1 MTGAVK
7 DGGFSPMIELPSLKH
22 VMGLDWRE
30 HSACSTVS
38 KNVFFDYNSVSL
50 PKVQKKAY
58 EQEALDTCAS
68 CPVHTQ
74 CYEFAVKNNEK
85 YGIWAGT
92 FPDQRKA
99 LYKVYKTTGVLET
112 LQVV

>member
-1 MTGAVK
+1 MTVSVK
-7 DGGFSPMIELPSLKH
+7 AGGFSPMIDLPSLKH
-22 VMGLDWRE
+22 VMNVDWRG
-30 HSACSTVS
+30 HSACSTLS
-38 KNVFFDYNSVSL
+38 KNVFFDYNLVSL
-50 PKVQKKAY
+50 SKVEKKAY

-68 CPVHTQ
+68 CPVKAE

-99 LYKVYKTTGVLET
+99 LYDTYKATGVLET
-112 LQVV
+112 L

>member
-1 MTGAVK
+1 VTVK
-7 DGGFSPMIELPSLKH
+7 ARAGELNVLIELPSLKH
-22 VMGLDWRE
+22 VMNIGWRE
-30 HSACSTVS
+30 HSACATLS
-38 KNVFFDYNSVSL
+38 KNVFFDYNLVSL
-50 PKVQKKAY
+50 SKAEKKAY

-68 CPVHTQ
+68 CPVKAQ

-99 LYKVYKTTGVLET
+99 LYEAYKTTGVLET
-112 LQVV
+112 L